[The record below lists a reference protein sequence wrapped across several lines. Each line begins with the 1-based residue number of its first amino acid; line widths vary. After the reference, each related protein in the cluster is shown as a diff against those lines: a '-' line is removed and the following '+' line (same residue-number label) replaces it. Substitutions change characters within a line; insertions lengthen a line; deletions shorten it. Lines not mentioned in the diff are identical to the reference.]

1 MFQIRTDADHV
12 NEKGLLKQGRGS
24 TGKKHE
30 ERESKKW
37 TKQTTWNEATDR
49 VRVHVR
55 FCSPF
60 SKKSYD
66 YPVCTLVSLIKCS
79 SSKVQMYSG
88 AECKWTS
95 QSVSLNFFFV
105 LIQEILNGEYIE

>member
-1 MFQIRTDADHV
+1 MVQICTDADHV
-12 NEKGLLKQGRGS
+12 NGKGFLKRGTGN

-30 ERESKKW
+30 ERESKKKG
-37 TKQTTWNEATDR
+37 TKQTTGNKATDR

-66 YPVCTLVSLIKCS
+66 YPVYTLVSLIKCS

-88 AECKWTS
+88 ADCK
-95 QSVSLNFFFV
+95 
-105 LIQEILNGEYIE
+105 